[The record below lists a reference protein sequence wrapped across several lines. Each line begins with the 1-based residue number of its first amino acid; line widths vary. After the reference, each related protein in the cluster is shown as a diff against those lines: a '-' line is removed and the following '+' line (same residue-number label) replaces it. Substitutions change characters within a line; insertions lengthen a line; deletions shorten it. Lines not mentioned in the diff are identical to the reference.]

1 MPAAYSYIRFSTVEP
16 IRGDSLRCQRK
27 ASAKY
32 AADYG
37 LTLDPSL
44 NVRDLGVSA
53 FTGSNIE
60 RGALG
65 QFVAAI
71 DERRVQP
78 DSYLLVASLDRL
90 PRLPVTEALAFAV
103 TRQAGSDRALLRCAS
118 AERGD
123 SHSSTGA
130 DLGDGPNAFTN
141 DRCRN
146 RACGR
151 ARGCR

>member
-1 MPAAYSYIRFSTVEP
+1 MHAAYAYIRFSIPEP
-16 IRGDSLRCQRK
+16 IRGDSLRRQLE

-44 NVRDLGVSA
+44 NVRDLGVFA
-53 FTGSNIE
+53 FSGSNIG

-78 DSYLLVASLDRL
+78 DSYRLVESLDRL

-103 TRQAGSDRALLRCAS
+103 TRPAGSDCALLRCAS
-118 AERGD
+118 AERGVRTVRQGQILEMD
-123 SHSSTGA
+123 PMRSQKVA
-130 DLGDGPNAFTN
+130 DDA
-141 DRCRN
+141 
-146 RACGR
+146 
-151 ARGCR
+151 

>member
-1 MPAAYSYIRFSTVEP
+1 MPAAYSHIRFSIPEP
-16 IRGDSLRCQRK
+16 IRGGSLRCQRE

-44 NVRDLGVSA
+44 NVRDPGVSA
-53 FTGSNIE
+53 FTEPNIE

-78 DSYLLVASLDRL
+78 DSYRLVESLDRL
-90 PRLPVTEALAFAV
+90 QRLPATEALAFAV

-118 AERGD
+118 AERGC
-123 SHSSTGA
+123 SHSSIGA
-130 DLGDGPNAFTN
+130 DLGDGPNAFTK
-141 DRCRN
+141 
-146 RACGR
+146 
-151 ARGCR
+151 GCR